1 MATGEQSGE
10 MVKVEKLEP
19 RSRQVNTVVKVVNKG
34 APRETVS
41 RTDGTVHR
49 VSDVLVGDE
58 TAVIYMSL
66 WDENIDRVDE
76 GDTIAVK
83 NGYVSLFRGSMR
95 LNVGRFGS
103 FEKAETEIEQVNTSN
118 NLSERQFEQERRY
131 PVFQPL
137 YRGERSERGEERGGY
152 GGRGRRGYRPRR
164 RY

>member
-1 MATGEQSGE
+1 MASTEESSGE

-19 RSRQVNTVVKVVNKG
+19 RSRQVNAVVKVVNKG

-41 RTDGTVHR
+41 RTDGSIHR
-49 VSDVLVGDE
+49 VCDVLVGDE
-58 TAVIYMSL
+58 TGVVYMSL
-66 WDENIDRVDE
+66 WDENIDRVNE

-95 LNVGRFGS
+95 LNIGRFGS
-103 FEKAETEIEQVNTSN
+103 FEKTETTIGEVNTSN
-118 NLSERQFEQERRY
+118 NLSERAFEQERRY

-137 YRGERSERGEERGGY
+137 YRGERGEGRGGY

>member
-1 MATGEQSGE
+1 MATGEQPSGE
-10 MVKVEKLEP
+10 LVKVEKLEP
-19 RSRQVNTVVKVVNKG
+19 RSRQVNAIVKVVNKG

-41 RTDGTVHR
+41 RTDGSLHR

-58 TAVIYMSL
+58 TGVVLMSL
-66 WDENIDRVDE
+66 WDENIDRVEE

-95 LNVGRFGS
+95 LNIGRFGS
-103 FEKAETEIEQVNTSN
+103 FEKAETAIEQVNTAN

-137 YRGERSERGEERGGY
+137 YRGERGEERGRY

>member
-1 MATGEQSGE
+1 MASGE
-10 MVKVEKLEP
+10 EASSELIKIERLDP

-34 APRETVS
+34 APRDTVS
-41 RTDGTVHR
+41 RVDGSAHR

-58 TAVIYMSL
+58 TGTIYMSL
-66 WDENIDRVDE
+66 WDENIDRVNE
-76 GDTIAVK
+76 GDTIAIK

-103 FEKAETEIEQVNTSN
+103 FEKAETSLEQVNTSN
-118 NLSERQFEQERRY
+118 NLSERTFEQERRS

-137 YRGERSERGEERGGY
+137 YRGERGEDRGGY